1 MFSSDKIVLLF
12 VLVNMVLSIQMRV
25 LHSQSK
31 TENDSK
37 RNKEISQDNMVEEV
51 KLIKLAVKLY
61 VYYNELLQENKF
73 VNQKQKNHAQ
83 NNFQMVQTKLQ
94 NYMNKYKN
102 NKYMM
107 SQAVQEYQKL
117 MNDFMNNQK
126 ENPQV
131 STDEKKPFMWG

>member
-94 NYMNKYKN
+94 NFMNKYKN

-126 ENPQV
+126 GNPQV

>member
-107 SQAVQEYQKL
+107 SQAVQEYQTL

>member
-12 VLVNMVLSIQMRV
+12 VFINMVLSIQMRV

-94 NYMNKYKN
+94 NFMNKYKN

-126 ENPQV
+126 GNPQV